1 MAPVTVMRLPM
12 LFLIA
17 ISLLPATVSPA
28 LRPYQHSCRQQY
40 CPEYYAKQK
49 VKDFILIYAWPRMT
63 LLEAWGIAAC
73 VVDNAERYALPY
85 GLIASVAM
93 VESRF
98 NYEVINH
105 MNCYGLMQV
114 RPFYNDAD
122 VWLDEL
128 RREEIITVAADLLRP
143 EYNVRAGC
151 YILAKYL
158 RQYGD
163 LPTAL
168 SRYSGSTKP
177 VNDEYVRRVFDAMEY
192 FKG

>member
-1 MAPVTVMRLPM
+1 
-12 LFLIA
+12 
-17 ISLLPATVSPA
+17 
-28 LRPYQHSCRQQY
+28 
-40 CPEYYAKQK
+40 
-49 VKDFILIYAWPRMT
+49 
-63 LLEAWGIAAC
+63 
-73 VVDNAERYALPY
+73 
-85 GLIASVAM
+85 
-93 VESRF
+93 
-98 NYEVINH
+98 
-105 MNCYGLMQV
+105 MQV